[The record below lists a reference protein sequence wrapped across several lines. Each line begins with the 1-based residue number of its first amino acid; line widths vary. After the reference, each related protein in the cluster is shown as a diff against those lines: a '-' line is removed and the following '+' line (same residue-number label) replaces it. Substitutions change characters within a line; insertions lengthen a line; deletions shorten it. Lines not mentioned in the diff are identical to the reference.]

1 MSEITTPS
9 PAKAPPLFTLDLNDN
24 GGCLAPTNHDELIRW
39 IQTEHDF
46 WNWLQKRNYG
56 NHENFQRE
64 ALTQIS
70 EALNAA
76 QQSLQHSQSTP
87 PQSQRELHSN
97 RELEISR
104 DRIQQAFQQRKLPH
118 SSTPM
123 AKRVEAYR
131 KDAGDQAASYF
142 LAVSMSSANRQPQ
155 FQPFELAAWRGLV
168 EGLQERFQMPQAATE
183 GKNAAA
189 DQSFDQLRTKVE
201 QLLAEKTLVYN
212 TLHRDYESLAESIR
226 SAAGDQA
233 TGFETAQG
241 LRQSEFNQLKAAHE
255 QAMEALRQTFREE
268 LALRAPAEYWK
279 EKLKGHLRW
288 AWVSGGLS
296 FLGIGSAAAGL
307 SLQIHELLNKTPINT
322 APETWRLAVLAL
334 VGVFTVWAL
343 RLVVR
348 MFLSH
353 LHLLTDAGERVVMVQ
368 TYLSLLEGDH
378 LASKEDRQL
387 ILQALFRPATDG
399 IVKDEGIPFSLAEAL
414 TRSAKP

>member
-1 MSEITTPS
+1 MSEITTPP
-9 PAKAPPLFTLDLNDN
+9 PAKAPPLFILDLNEN
-24 GGCLAPTNHDELIRW
+24 GGHIAPTNHKELISW
-39 IQTEHDF
+39 IQTEIDF
-46 WNWLQKRNYG
+46 WSWLHQRHYG
-56 NHENFQRE
+56 NHDIFQRE
-64 ALTQIS
+64 ALS
-70 EALNAA
+70 EIHRAFNAA
-76 QQSLQHSQSTP
+76 QQSLQHIQSN
-87 PQSQRELHSN
+87 PQHSKQELDNSLDCI
-97 RELEISR
+97 R
-104 DRIQQAFQQRKLPH
+104 QVFQQRKLPH
-118 SSTPM
+118 SSTPL

-131 KDAGDQAASYF
+131 KDAGDLAASYF
-142 LAVSMSSANRQPQ
+142 LAVSISSANRPPQ
-155 FQPFELAAWRGLV
+155 FQPSEFAAWRGLV
-168 EGLQERFQMPQAATE
+168 EGLQERFPIQPPATE
-183 GKNAAA
+183 GKKAAA
-189 DQSFDQLRTKVE
+189 EQSFDQLRTKAE
-201 QLLAEKTLVYN
+201 QLVGEKTEAYN
-212 TLHRDYESLAESIR
+212 ALHRDYQTLAESIR

-241 LRQSEFNQLKAAHE
+241 LRQSEFDQLKAAHE

-279 EKLKGHLRW
+279 EKLKGHRRW

-334 VGVFTVWAL
+334 IGVFTVWAL

-414 TRSAKP
+414 TRNGKL